1 MILIILEAKSK
12 PVKRN
17 SFFIT
22 LGISVALLLLVN
34 AITFSWIIGKS
45 SLSLLAGGVTREP
58 IASIFVSRQAPVML
72 SLLVNPERLESF
84 SQYIASPANRRRSHQ
99 ELKDLEKTLLANTGL
114 NYDQEIQPWLGEEIT
129 LAVTTLD
136 YNHDKSDGVQ
146 PGYLLAVATK
156 DPELAKEF
164 LQVSYSR
171 NAIANTSDLVFDQYK
186 GINLVHQRPSKV
198 ISSRNFTSS
207 AVVGD
212 FVLFANEP
220 KILRAAIN
228 NAQVPDLNLK
238 NSPIYQNSLQTISDP
253 RIGVVYANLPTL
265 SAWLDNSPAPETPEA
280 LQTLAIGLSI
290 KSEGL
295 VAQTALIGVTGEE
308 NQPPVLSEL
317 VGALAY
323 LPANSMLAIAG
334 TNLDQFWQQVE
345 TGLDSNSPLQQ
356 LLTQLLN
363 RYQEPLGLN
372 LPKDVFSWVK
382 GEYSLAL
389 VPNEQGMQP
398 DLVFIAERMPD
409 VEIDPAIAHLDQLAI
424 AQGYS
429 VVDLPIEKT
438 KVKTWTK
445 LITNTTLEETARLGA
460 IIKGVHATI
469 NGTNQYEIFTSSV
482 AVMEKVLSQTKRT
495 IVDSRTFQQAISAI
509 PTENDGYFFVNWH
522 EIQPL
527 LEQQLPIVKVA
538 EFAVKPLFKNLRSL
552 TLSSQGSENGVK
564 RATIFLNLGVRQ

>member
-1 MILIILEAKSK
+1 M
-12 PVKRN
+12 KRN

-22 LGISVALLLLVN
+22 LGISVALLLLVS
-34 AITFSWIIGKS
+34 ATTFSWIIGKS
-45 SLSLLAGGVTREP
+45 SLSLLVGGVTREP

-84 SQYIASPANRRRSHQ
+84 SQYIASPANRRRSSR

-114 NYDQEIQPWLGEEIT
+114 NYDNEIQPWLGEEIT

-171 NAIANTSDLVFDQYK
+171 NAIANTSNLVFDQYK

-238 NSPIYQNSLQTISDP
+238 NSPIYQDSLQTISDP
-253 RIGVVYANLPTL
+253 RIGVVYANLPAL
-265 SAWLDNSPAPETPEA
+265 SAWLDNSSAPETPKA

-295 VAQTALIGVTGEE
+295 VAQTALIGVTGED

-345 TGLDSNSPLQQ
+345 TGLDLNSPLQQ

-389 VPNEQGMQP
+389 VPNEKGMQP

-409 VEIDPAIAHLDQLAI
+409 VEIAPAIAHLDQLAI
-424 AQGYS
+424 DQGYS
-429 VVDLPIEKT
+429 VVDLLIQTT
-438 KVKTWTK
+438 KVKAWTK
-445 LITNTTLEETARLGA
+445 LITNTDLEEARLGA
-460 IIKGVHATI
+460 IVKGVHATI
-469 NGTNQYEIFTSSV
+469 TQGNQYEIFTSSV
-482 AVMEKVLSQTKRT
+482 AVMEKVLSKTKRT

-564 RATIFLNLGVRQ
+564 RATVFLNLGVRE